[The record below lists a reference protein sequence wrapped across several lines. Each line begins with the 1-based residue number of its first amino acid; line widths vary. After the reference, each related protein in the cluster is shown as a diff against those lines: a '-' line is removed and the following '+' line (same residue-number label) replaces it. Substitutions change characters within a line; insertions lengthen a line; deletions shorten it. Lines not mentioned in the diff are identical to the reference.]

1 MHPKCIED
9 TRSVVFKLPIQ
20 KAVQCILVAAH
31 CVLRDGAL
39 SAPHLRNVEI
49 WLLNVNPWCLACHA
63 APGNYGT
70 TVQTK
75 RHHLS
80 VEQEEKANN
89 RLKVILMEMNRM
101 NSDVLWRLGANSLW
115 FTDCLIWYKCNRY
128 LLRTQTAVRWSGW
141 LWLR

>member
-39 SAPHLRNVEI
+39 SASHLRNVEI
-49 WLLNVNPWCLACHA
+49 WLLNVNQWCLACHA

-75 RHHLS
+75 RHHIS
-80 VEQEEKANN
+80 VEQEEEANN
-89 RLKVILMEMNRM
+89 RLKVILMDRDE
-101 NSDVLWRLGANSLW
+101 
-115 FTDCLIWYKCNRY
+115 F
-128 LLRTQTAVRWSGW
+128 
-141 LWLR
+141 